1 MANLYGYNTS
11 TAHKIYETDRNYG
24 QNLHREIQTEK
35 KIAANKAAAKK
46 IASRPKAK
54 NSFTSFALVV
64 MAFVMAFAV
73 VSGYVAINEA
83 NNEISSLADEYNNIV
98 ADNQALQVK
107 IDKAV
112 DLSQLQTVA
121 GEKFGMIRPERYQ
134 MFYVDLGMND
144 YSESTSD
151 KVKTE
156 KEEKI
161 AGMGVP
167 GVITGALNI
176 FR

>member
-11 TAHKIYETDRNYG
+11 TARKIYETDWNYG
-24 QNLHREIQTEK
+24 QNLHREIQTQK
-35 KIAANKAAAKK
+35 KPAAKQV
-46 IASRPKAK
+46 AAPKRKAQ
-54 NSFTSFALVV
+54 NSFATFVLVAMFFA
-64 MAFVMAFAV
+64 MAFAV

-83 NNEISSLADEYNNIV
+83 NNEISALSREYNDIM
-98 ADNQALQVK
+98 ASNQALQVK

-112 DLSQLQTVA
+112 DLNQLQTVA

-134 MFYVDLGMND
+134 MFYVDLEMDD
-144 YSESTSD
+144 YAENTSD

-161 AGMGVP
+161 ASMGVP